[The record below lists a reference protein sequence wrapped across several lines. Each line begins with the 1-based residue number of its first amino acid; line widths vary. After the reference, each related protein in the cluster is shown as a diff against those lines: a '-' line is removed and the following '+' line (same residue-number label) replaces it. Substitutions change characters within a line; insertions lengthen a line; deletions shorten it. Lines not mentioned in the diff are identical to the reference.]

1 MSNSILTDEQ
11 LEQVS
16 GGFNFKRAG
25 EYLMV
30 LHKEEFVQQVPAELV
45 AEFEG
50 YYNSRRNSAM
60 WAFIYEHAATYPI
73 VLEALKYAS

>member
-1 MSNSILTDEQ
+1 MSNNKLTDEQ

-45 AEFEG
+45 AKFED
-50 YYNSRRNSAM
+50 YYNRRRNADI
-60 WAFIYEHAATYPI
+60 WAFVYTYAADYPI
-73 VLEALKYAS
+73 VREALNYAG